1 MRHKFTTTAI
11 MRSLTLTRPD
21 DWHVHL
27 RDGEYLND
35 TVADSAR
42 VFARAIVMPNLLP
55 PVDQV
60 EMASRYRDQIISSIP
75 KNVHFEPLM
84 TLYLTENTT
93 AQTVIDAKQS
103 GFIHAFKLY
112 PAGAT
117 TNSEAGISA
126 IQSLYPVFECMQD
139 QGMRLCIHGEVTDDS
154 VDVFDREAAFI
165 DESLIPITRDF
176 PALKIIFEHITTK
189 DSVDFVASSS
199 KNVAATIT
207 PHHLLLNRNHMLAGG
222 MKPLYYCL
230 PILKRSSHQ
239 EALIQAATSGSTK
252 FFLGTDSAPH
262 PRASKENA
270 CGCAAGIYSAHAAI
284 ELYAE
289 AFDKANALDKLEGF
303 SSFFGPDFYG
313 LERNKDSITLIDEPW
328 HVPNT
333 QAFGNDLLI
342 PMRSDDRIL
351 WKIKGLS

>member
-1 MRHKFTTTAI
+1 

-27 RDGEYLND
+27 RDGEYLTD
-35 TVADSAR
+35 TVADTAR
-42 VFARAIVMPNLLP
+42 VFARAIVMPNLVP

-60 EMASRYRDQIISSIP
+60 QIAADYRDQIIKSIP
-75 KNVHFEPLM
+75 ENSLFVPLM
-84 TLYLTENTT
+84 TLYLTENTNT
-93 AQTVIDAKQS
+93 QTVIDAKES

-117 TNSEAGISA
+117 TNSDAGISA
-126 IQSLYPVFECMQD
+126 IRSLYPIFECMQE

-165 DESLIPITRDF
+165 DDSLIPITKDF
-176 PALKIIFEHITTK
+176 PELKIIFEHITTK
-189 DSVDFVASSS
+189 DSVDFVNSSS
-199 KNVAATIT
+199 TNVAATIT

-230 PILKRSSHQ
+230 PILKRDTHQ
-239 EALIQAATSGSTK
+239 HALIKAATSGSPN

-262 PRASKENA
+262 PRAAKENA

-289 AFDKANALDKLEGF
+289 AFDRANALDRLEGF

-313 LERNKDSITLIDEPW
+313 LERNTDSITLIDEPW
-328 HVPNT
+328 QVPDT
-333 QAFGNDLLI
+333 HKFGDDLLI